1 MICLGICILWDSI
14 HGGGGVVPAAAG
26 GGVVLHPVPAVLG
39 ASTPS
44 TPNTPG
50 ISGTVAITRN
60 QYQY

>member
-1 MICLGICILWDSI
+1 MICIGICILWDSI
-14 HGGGGVVPAAAG
+14 HGSGGVVPAAAG

-44 TPNTPG
+44 TPKTPG
-50 ISGTVAITRN
+50 TSGTVAITRN